1 MKKVLFYTI
10 LAAAAALAAACTVE
24 PMSVEVTPANGV
36 NSNIPTE
43 IICEIDQEGTKVQ
56 YESNTT
62 FGWTNGDQVRMP
74 VVKRTAGTITNVDYY
89 TFTTSA
95 ASGSASAAFTINGGS
110 ADMETYD
117 PNPGL
122 ADNTWTSLGYLVYP
136 NALVNSK
143 EHYGDYPMVALPS
156 SITYNSAAPLDGGV
170 VPMIGRKVGETYKF
184 KNAVGIIKVTL
195 TNAPADGKK
204 IRLTSSDASIA
215 GKFFVTD
222 VDASTSQIANTSNFA
237 GTNELTLTG
246 LSLTGGESYDFYF
259 PVPVGTYAA
268 GTLTLSILDANDI
281 PLLEKGIG
289 KALTIARN
297 EVLSVPALVYHR
309 VYVNGNSLSDPY
321 LYTVKP
327 STANTI
333 RVCVSTERLTAGNYN
348 KANWKPGNKF
358 GASTSYRIRNL
369 GGPGGSDV
377 LTATGTYYLQY
388 IVCST
393 DTQPTALSD
402 ANVMVYGSVPF
413 EYAMPANKIA
423 VASSWL
429 DVPYVSTSEGAVA
442 YLVDGGANYW
452 HSPYGAEDPAR
463 NATYGQI
470 ISVDLNEGSLTTDG
484 NFYFTF
490 KTRAGALNDH
500 AKAIDVYVSNVP
512 WDDAGFDAGK
522 VKVGSTDN
530 ALVGIYPYSGVWVR
544 PISCSGSGSYRYIT
558 VSILS
563 NSTGTNLRTSGCT
576 HMAEI
581 EFYTK

>member
-43 IICEIDQEGTKVQ
+43 IICEIDQEGTKTQ

-143 EHYGDYPMVALPS
+143 EHYGDYPMVVLPS
-156 SITYNSAAPLDGGV
+156 SIAYNSAAPLDGGV

-204 IRLTSSDASIA
+204 IRLTSSDASLA

-222 VDASTSQIANTSNFA
+222 VDASTSQITNTSNFA

-246 LSLTGGESYDFYF
+246 LSLT
-259 PVPVGTYAA
+259 
-268 GTLTLSILDANDI
+268 
-281 PLLEKGIG
+281 
-289 KALTIARN
+289 
-297 EVLSVPALVYHR
+297 
-309 VYVNGNSLSDPY
+309 
-321 LYTVKP
+321 
-327 STANTI
+327 
-333 RVCVSTERLTAGNYN
+333 
-348 KANWKPGNKF
+348 
-358 GASTSYRIRNL
+358 
-369 GGPGGSDV
+369 
-377 LTATGTYYLQY
+377 
-388 IVCST
+388 
-393 DTQPTALSD
+393 
-402 ANVMVYGSVPF
+402 
-413 EYAMPANKIA
+413 
-423 VASSWL
+423 
-429 DVPYVSTSEGAVA
+429 
-442 YLVDGGANYW
+442 
-452 HSPYGAEDPAR
+452 
-463 NATYGQI
+463 
-470 ISVDLNEGSLTTDG
+470 
-484 NFYFTF
+484 
-490 KTRAGALNDH
+490 
-500 AKAIDVYVSNVP
+500 
-512 WDDAGFDAGK
+512 
-522 VKVGSTDN
+522 
-530 ALVGIYPYSGVWVR
+530 
-544 PISCSGSGSYRYIT
+544 
-558 VSILS
+558 
-563 NSTGTNLRTSGCT
+563 
-576 HMAEI
+576 
-581 EFYTK
+581 